1 MQESKP
7 TSPFLYGIKPE
18 VIDYYR
24 KSTSEVSKLLGHNS
38 GNILFVRA
46 IYEHTDPCCIAD
58 WDEELSRTD
67 LQSKTCIIP
76 SANFLGPHA
85 DMGFMNSKI
94 KNFEGLILSIG
105 LGSQSD
111 DSNRP
116 LSIPAGTREWLDIIS
131 SKCKPNTQNI
141 AVRGSSTLN
150 DLDAIGMAGNAVIT
164 GCPSNFLSDDPRL
177 GESIAR
183 KLPHIFERVC
193 VASGHYK
200 WDYLKSIEQDLLK
213 LASETGGFYV
223 MQSPS
228 EMIALGLN
236 KLQEMDVSVQ
246 EAIRCFCYPES
257 SSEEF
262 EKLVRRIFKVY
273 LNVSDWMLDMSKHSL
288 VIGARIHGVMA
299 GIQAG
304 VPSLCIA
311 HDPRTIELCQE
322 MKIPYLTREQVTS
335 GLDKAK
341 VAQALDIDWNA
352 YDRRRALLL
361 ERYYS
366 FLASNGVTPSRCLA
380 RLKAQ
385 LCEQQAGS

>member
-1 MQESKP
+1 
-7 TSPFLYGIKPE
+7 
-18 VIDYYR
+18 
-24 KSTSEVSKLLGHNS
+24 
-38 GNILFVRA
+38 
-46 IYEHTDPCCIAD
+46 
-58 WDEELSRTD
+58 
-67 LQSKTCIIP
+67 
-76 SANFLGPHA
+76 
-85 DMGFMNSKI
+85 MGFMNSRI
-94 KNFEGLILSIG
+94 KNFDGQILSIG

-111 DSNRP
+111 NSSRP
-116 LSIPAGTREWLDIIS
+116 LAIPAGTRDWLEIIS
-131 SKCKPNTQNI
+131 TKCKPNTHNI
-141 AVRGSSTLN
+141 AVRGSSTLK
-150 DLDAIGMAGNAVIT
+150 DLDAIGMAGNAVVT
-164 GCPSNFLSDDPRL
+164 GCPSNFLSDNPRL
-177 GESIAR
+177 GESIAS

-236 KLQEMDVSVQ
+236 KLHDLDASAQE
-246 EAIRCFCYPES
+246 EIRHFCYPES
-257 SSEEF
+257 SSDEF
-262 EKLVRRIFKVY
+262 DKLVKRIFKVY

-304 VPSLCIA
+304 IPGLCIA

-322 MKIPYLTREQVTS
+322 MNIPYLTREQVAS
-335 GLDKAK
+335 GLDKSK
-341 VAQALDIDWNA
+341 VAHALDIDWSA

-366 FLASNGVTPSRCLA
+366 FLASNGVTPSRRLV

-385 LCEQQAGS
+385 LCGQQMPS